1 MKSIILIMLGLFS
14 IPIVFAQ
21 NTIQG
26 RIYGEIEDGDK
37 SPLFNAKVFLKKAGI
52 GDQTDEEGNFK
63 ISGKFEFPDTLFI
76 RASGYYED
84 TLILTKKDKNL
95 NVEIT
100 LYPDHVLEEVVIRQ
114 KRENSS
120 ILRLDPRNTERLN
133 SGELRKA
140 ACCNLSES
148 FETNATVDVSIA
160 DGVSGSKRIEMMGL
174 SGRYTQIQFEN
185 IPVLQNLDQAFGLTS
200 IPGTWIESIQITKG
214 TGTVANGYESM
225 AGLINLEYK
234 KPDAIERLYVNVY
247 GNIQGR
253 TELNLH
259 GGKELN
265 EKWSSAWF
273 LHGSSMMM
281 ENDRNNDGF
290 RDIPIG
296 EEFTALNRWKYKS
309 ELFRAQF
316 GVKASYTDKSGGQMG
331 FDRYSSESN
340 DLYGV
345 GVRNL
350 NVEAFGKTGFLF
362 EEHEFSSLGLVYYA
376 KYQELNTVFGKRTLD
391 ATEQRGY
398 VNLMYETMLGSTM
411 HTLKSGASFVYDDL
425 SQRMI
430 DDFDVGTT
438 YRDLN
443 RLELV
448 PGIYSEYTYKGMVT
462 TGVLG
467 MRLDYHNLYGLQY
480 SPRANLKYLFTED
493 MDVRLTAGRGFRV
506 SNYAVDNM
514 SLMATNTPW
523 MVSSDIQPEVSWNF
537 GASWFYEFKMFDR
550 KATWSIDYYHTLFEN
565 QLITDRDETPNAII
579 MRNLDGQSFSNAL
592 QTDFKF
598 EPARDFEIKMAYKF
612 LDVRATMGGELMSKI
627 MVPTHRGFINFGY
640 QTRNKRWEYDLTG
653 SVFGSRRLAT
663 VALPNGEVSSNNT
676 SETVP
681 MLSAQVTHV
690 FKKFEVYVGGENLLD
705 YRLENPIIDVE
716 NPFGERFDATRVY
729 APIIGINIYAGIRI
743 SLEKSKN

>member
-1 MKSIILIMLGLFS
+1 MKSIIIILSLLLSTFLFS
-14 IPIVFAQ
+14 Q

-26 RIYGEIEDGDK
+26 NIYGEIDNGEK
-37 SPLFNAKVFLKKAGI
+37 TPIFNATVFLKKASI
-52 GDQTDEEGNFK
+52 GDQTDEDGAFEVSGN
-63 ISGKFEFPDTLFI
+63 FEFPDTLFI
-76 RASGYYED
+76 RASGYYQD
-84 TLILTKKDKNL
+84 TLVLSKKDKKL
-95 NVEIT
+95 KVEIT
-100 LYPDHVLEEVVIRQ
+100 LYPDHVLEEVVIRA

-120 ILRLDPRNTERLN
+120 ILRLDARNTENLS

-148 FETNATVDVSIA
+148 FETNATVDVNIA
-160 DGVSGSKRIEMMGL
+160 DGVSGSKRIQMMGL
-174 SGRYTQIQFEN
+174 SGRYTQVQFEN
-185 IPVLQNLDQAFGLTS
+185 IPILQNLDQAFGLS
-200 IPGTWIESIQITKG
+200 SVPGTWIESIQITKG

-234 KPDAIERLYVNVY
+234 KPDNIERLYVNAY

-253 TELNLH
+253 GELNLH
-259 GGKELN
+259 GGKEFN
-265 EKWSSAWF
+265 NKWSSAWF
-273 LHGSSMMM
+273 LHGSSMMV

-290 RDIPIG
+290 RDVPIG
-296 EEFTALNRWKYKS
+296 EEVVVLNRWKYKS

-316 GVKASYTDKSGGQMG
+316 GVKANYYDKSGGQMG

-340 DLYGV
+340 SLYGV

-362 EEHEFSSLGLVYYA
+362 EENEFSSVGLVYYA
-376 KYQELNTVFGKRTLD
+376 KYQELNTVFGKRSLD
-391 ATEQRGY
+391 AAEQRGY
-398 VNLMYETMLGSTM
+398 INLMYETILGSTL

-430 DDFDVGTT
+430 DDFDVGATF
-438 YRDLN
+438 RDLN
-443 RLELV
+443 RTELV
-448 PGIYSEYTYKGMVT
+448 PGIYSEYTYKGLVT

-523 MVSSDIQPEVSWNF
+523 MVSNDIQPEVAWNF
-537 GASWFYEFKMFDR
+537 GASWFYEFKMFNR
-550 KATWSIDYYHTLFEN
+550 KATWSIDYYHTFFEN
-565 QLITDRDETPNAII
+565 QLIADRDETPDAII

-612 LDVRATMGGELMSKI
+612 LDVRATMGGELMTKI
-627 MVPTHRGFINFGY
+627 MVPNHRGFINFGY
-640 QTRNKRWEYDLTG
+640 QTRNKRWEYDLTA
-653 SVFGSRRLAT
+653 SVFGPRRLAT
-663 VALPNGEVSSNNT
+663 VGLPNGEISAENT

-681 MLSAQVTHV
+681 MLSGQITHV

-705 YRLENPIIDVE
+705 YRLDNPIVDVE

-729 APIIGINIYAGIRI
+729 APIIGINVYAGIRI
-743 SLEKSKN
+743 SIEKLKK